1 MSMDPRLA
9 PMLQKEPGWLLP
21 GGPLGD
27 VVVASRVRLAR
38 NVDQLAFP
46 LQLEAEAADQLAA
59 AASENLRQ
67 LADGNDGPDAH
78 GLVLDPRSL
87 GVADADFV
95 VERSLATRDL
105 VSADRPTLIYCG
117 PQGLEGVMVNE
128 EDHFRIQ
135 GLAAGMDLESA
146 FERAQ
151 QLERHLKKAFQ
162 FAVSDRYGFLTS
174 CPTNTGSGMRASLML
189 HLPALSRAK
198 APMQRAL
205 QAARSASLAV
215 RGVHGEGSRAL
226 GHFFQISN
234 QRTLGESSRDQ
245 LKAVAEFGK
254 EVSDYE
260 RRTREAFR
268 KEEGSGAVLREDLQR
283 ALDAVKDSEA
293 LTTAQAL
300 DALSTLRLGSLLEV
314 TDSMGFACPADRL
327 LSLSF
332 KLQPGHLQAYS
343 GKEMTPEQRDAARA
357 GFVRRE
363 LGFAG

>member
-1 MSMDPRLA
+1 MDPRLA
-9 PMLQKEPGWLLP
+9 TMLQEEPGWLLP

-38 NVDQLAFP
+38 NVEQMAFP
-46 LQLEAEAADQLAA
+46 LQLDGMAADQLAA
-59 AASENLRQ
+59 EATDNLRQ
-67 LADGNDGPDAH
+67 LAESATPESA

-87 GVADADFV
+87 GSADAEFV

-105 VSADRPTLIYCG
+105 VQADRPTLIYCG
-117 PQGLEGVMVNE
+117 EQGLEGVMVNE

-135 GLAAGMDLESA
+135 GLAAGMDLEAA
-146 FERAQ
+146 FARAQ
-151 QLERHLKKAFQ
+151 KLEQHLKKAFR
-162 FAVSDRYGFLTS
+162 FAVSERYGFLTS

-234 QRTLGESSRDQ
+234 QRTLGQSSSDQ
-245 LKAVAEFGK
+245 LKAVADFGQ

-283 ALDAVKDSEA
+283 ALDAVKDSPA
-293 LTTAQAL
+293 LTTAEAL
-300 DALSTLRLGSLLEV
+300 NALSTLRLGSLLEA
-314 TDSMGFACPADRL
+314 TDALGFACSAERL

-332 KLQPGHLQAYS
+332 KLQPGHLQAYT
-343 GKEMTPEQRDAARA
+343 GKEMTPEQRDVARA
-357 GFVRRE
+357 GYVRRE
-363 LGFAG
+363 LGFQA

>member
-1 MSMDPRLA
+1 MDPSLA
-9 PMLQKEPGWLLP
+9 PMLQEEPGWLLP

-38 NVDQLAFP
+38 NVEQLAFP
-46 LQLEAEAADQLAA
+46 LQLDAAAADQLAA

-67 LADGNDGPDAH
+67 LAEAEQAEDH

-87 GVADADFV
+87 GMADADFV

-105 VSADRPTLIYCG
+105 MTAERPTLIYCG
-117 PQGLEGVMVNE
+117 SKGLEGVMVNE

-151 QLERHLKKAFQ
+151 KLERHLKKAFE
-162 FAVSDRYGFLTS
+162 FAVSDRYGFLTA

-234 QRTLGESSRDQ
+234 QRTLGQSSAEQ
-245 LKAVAEFGK
+245 LKAVADFGQ

-260 RRTREAFR
+260 HRTREAFR
-268 KEEGSGAVLREDLQR
+268 KEEGGGAVLREDLQS
-283 ALDAVKDSEA
+283 ALETVKDSSA

-300 DALSTLRLGSLLEV
+300 DALSTLRLGSLLEI
-314 TDSMGFACPADRL
+314 TDPLGFACSAERL

-343 GKEMTPEQRDAARA
+343 GKEMSPEERDAARA
-357 GFVRRE
+357 GYVRRE
-363 LGFAG
+363 LGFEGAV